1 MDRGV
6 ILIID
11 DEEFV
16 RKALIRALRDEPYE
30 VIEAEDARTALQIL
44 REKDV
49 DIVISDLK
57 MPGLNGLSLL
67 KIVKDHYPDIIRIML
82 TGFGDMDTAIRAT
95 NEAEVF
101 RFFTKPW
108 NRKELISGLEQA
120 MRIRKLKKEN
130 QRLMH
135 QLEEQIN
142 LIKTL
147 SSKE

>member
-44 REKDV
+44 REKDI